1 MSAIVVM
8 EKISSIRC
16 LSGLYLDKVEFVF
29 RSGESKSF
37 GGPGGR
43 PGTVLQLHDDENVSK
58 LVLLQHF
65 SEMTSE
71 QYFGRILRVQTDKGN
86 YELSGE
92 HKGKQLIQTDIT
104 KRVLGEFV
112 REDIAPSA
120 SESVV
125 DVPPQENQRPRLP
138 MQEQATDSSSGDMQP
153 SDILDMHEIQEMR
166 KIQGSRCDDYMHL
179 CSHWSKKI
187 ANRLPS
193 SQQDMKSP
201 HECGASV
208 ARLFQEMQVHGL
220 VEGISEVTKRGNI
233 MCHFHISNAQ
243 ETRAFHGTPLANM
256 PAVMEHG
263 IQSFVDKGRPDYGHI
278 IFCFPEEGY
287 EAAFGYSP
295 WTWLKRLNMFLRVIL
310 RLHSNSI
317 GPFPRGHG
325 VNKQH
330 FTKQAVVV
338 GADVELCLAGRMAH
352 GDGFFWTDARNVD

>member
-1 MSAIVVM
+1 MRL
-8 EKISSIRC
+8 KR
-16 LSGLYLDKVEFVF
+16 
-29 RSGESKSF
+29 
-37 GGPGGR
+37 
-43 PGTVLQLHDDENVSK
+43 
-58 LVLLQHF
+58 
-65 SEMTSE
+65 
-71 QYFGRILRVQTDKGN
+71 TD
-86 YELSGE
+86 
-92 HKGKQLIQTDIT
+92 
-104 KRVLGEFV
+104 
-112 REDIAPSA
+112 A

-256 PAVMEHG
+256 HAVMQHG
-263 IQSFVDKGRPDYGHI
+263 IQSFVDNIRPDYGPI
-278 IFCFPEEGY
+278 IFCFPEAGY

-295 WTWLKRLNMFLRVIL
+295 WTWLNRLNMFLRVVL

-317 GPFPRGHG
+317 EPFPRGHG

-330 FTKQAVVV
+330 FTQQAVVV

-352 GDGFFWTDARNVD
+352 GDGFFCKRKLELKT